1 VRGLAIHNLASL
13 PHISVAGAVATATHG
28 SGDRNGNLAT
38 AVATIEWVTAKG
50 EMKTLSRGDAAFDGA
65 VVSLGALGVVTRLTL
80 DVMPAFELRQAI
92 YEGLPFDALFAHF
105 DVITSMA
112 YSVSLFTDWRGDAI
126 NQVWLKR
133 RAGDATSSIEL
144 TDLGASPAARD
155 VHPIPGMP
163 TENCTQQ
170 MNVPGPW
177 HERLPHFRMEFVP
190 SSGEELQS
198 EYFVP
203 RERAIEALRAV
214 NELRERITPLLQIS
228 EIRTI
233 AADHLWM
240 SPCYR
245 QPCVGVHFTWKKDW
259 PAVSALLPTIE
270 AALAPLGA
278 RPHCGKLF
286 TMPPE
291 HIRSCYPRLNDFRDL
306 MRACD
311 PHGRFHN
318 AFLERNILNTRQD

>member
-1 VRGLAIHNLASL
+1 
-13 PHISVAGAVATATHG
+13 VATATHG

-38 AVATIEWVTAKG
+38 AVAAIELVTADGQTKS
-50 EMKTLSRGDAAFDGA
+50 LSRGDAEFDGA

-80 DVMPAFELRQAI
+80 DVIPAFGVRQSI
-92 YEGLPFDALFAHF
+92 HEGLPFDALLAHF
-105 DVITSMA
+105 DAVTSLA

-133 RAGDATSSIEL
+133 REGDGESSIDL
-144 TDLGASPAARD
+144 ADLGATPATRD

-163 TENCTQQ
+163 TENCTRQ
-170 MNVPGPW
+170 MDVPGPW
-177 HERLPHFRMEFVP
+177 HERLPHFRMEFTP

-203 RERAIEALRAV
+203 RERAIDALRAV
-214 NELRERITPLLQIS
+214 NQLRDRIAPLLQIS

-233 AADHLWM
+233 AMDNLWM

-270 AALAPLGA
+270 ERLAPLGA
-278 RPHCGKLF
+278 RPHWGKLF
-286 TMPPE
+286 TMPAE
-291 HIRSCYPRLNDFRDL
+291 QIQSRYPRLNDFRDL

-311 PHGRFHN
+311 PHGKFHN
-318 AFLERNILNTRQD
+318 AFLERNILASQASTAKSG